1 MLNSDK
7 VQLSIFP
14 FINYL
19 SVSENCL
26 PESFDLACSM
36 VSLHSKWTTV
46 TVSSLLSALVTEN
59 EFTLLHAARLQLMKH
74 ICSHCNALL
83 KPSKIPH

>member
-7 VQLSIFP
+7 VQLSIFS

-19 SVSENCL
+19 SMSKSSL

-46 TVSSLLSALVTEN
+46 TLLSALVTEN
-59 EFTLLHAARLQLMKH
+59 EFTLLQAARLQLMKH
-74 ICSHCNALL
+74 TRSHCNALL

>member
-19 SVSENCL
+19 SMSKSSL

-46 TVSSLLSALVTEN
+46 TLLSALVTEN
-59 EFTLLHAARLQLMKH
+59 EFTLLQAARLQLMKH
-74 ICSHCNALL
+74 TCSHCNALL

>member
-7 VQLSIFP
+7 VRLSIFP

-19 SVSENCL
+19 SVSKNSL

-36 VSLHSKWTTV
+36 VSLQSKWTTV
-46 TVSSLLSALVTEN
+46 TVSALLSALVTEN
-59 EFTLLHAARLQLMKH
+59 EFTLLQAARLQLMKH
-74 ICSHCNALL
+74 TCSHRNALL

>member
-19 SVSENCL
+19 SMSKNSL

-46 TVSSLLSALVTEN
+46 TLLSALVTEN
-59 EFTLLHAARLQLMKH
+59 EFTLLQAARLQLMKH
-74 ICSHCNALL
+74 TCSHCNALL